1 MAIRMSNFKWV
12 ACVTAVL
19 TLLAFDALGDTATPA
34 AATREEA
41 TAPGNEDESVLGE
54 IIVTARRK
62 EENSQTV
69 PVSVTVVGADTLA
82 QQDIE
87 TTNDL
92 QRLVPGTILNGAGSL
107 SNSTYTIRGQG
118 KAVTGPGLPS
128 VITYEN

>member
-1 MAIRMSNFKWV
+1 MAVRVSNLKWA
-12 ACVTAVL
+12 ACVIAVL
-19 TLLAFDALGDTATPA
+19 TLPAFDALGDTAAPA
-34 AATREEA
+34 ATSEEA
-41 TAPGNEDESVLGE
+41 TAPGNGNESVLGE

-62 EENSQTV
+62 EENRQTA

-107 SNSTYTIRGQG
+107 SNSTYTIPGQG
-118 KAVTGPGLPS
+118 K
-128 VITYEN
+128 

>member
-1 MAIRMSNFKWV
+1 MAIRVSNLKWV

-19 TLLAFDALGDTATPA
+19 TLLALDALGETATPV
-34 AATREEA
+34 AATSEEA
-41 TAPGNEDESVLGE
+41 SAPGNGDDSVLGE

-69 PVSVTVVGADTLA
+69 PVSVTVVSANTLA

-118 KAVTGPGLPS
+118 KSVAGPRLPS
-128 VITYEN
+128 VIPY